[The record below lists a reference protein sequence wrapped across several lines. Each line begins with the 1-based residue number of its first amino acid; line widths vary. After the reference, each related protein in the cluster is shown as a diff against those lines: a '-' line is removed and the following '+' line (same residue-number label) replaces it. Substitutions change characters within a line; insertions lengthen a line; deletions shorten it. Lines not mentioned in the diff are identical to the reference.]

1 MQSFLK
7 ARADRLP
14 EGPSEE
20 ARHAG
25 RNVLVGVARNEKS
38 KTARSRLRTPEGYT
52 LTAETAFD
60 AARRV
65 AAGEVKP
72 GFHTPS
78 LAFGADYILNF
89 DGVTRED
96 LDS

>member
-1 MQSFLK
+1 M
-7 ARADRLP
+7 
-14 EGPSEE
+14 
-20 ARHAG
+20 
-25 RNVLVGVARNEKS
+25 LVGQARNDRGE
-38 KTARSRLRTPEGYT
+38 TVRSRLRTPEGYA
-52 LTAETAFD
+52 LTAATALD

-72 GFHTPS
+72 GFRTPS

-96 LDS
+96 LNR